1 MRKVLLLGVAAAA
14 VYLSSSHGTALGLPA
29 IGSAHVH
36 GGTLNCAGLERLWE
50 AAGGSP
56 SAAFTAAEVA
66 MAESGGHQFTPD
78 NSAMNNNGQPDVGY
92 WQINEGYHP
101 GLATTDPIGNAKA
114 AIQISRDGTD
124 WSPWVTYSTGAYQGK
139 C

>member
-14 VYLSSSHGTALGLPA
+14 VYLSSSHAALGLPA
-29 IGSAHVH
+29 LGSAHVH
-36 GGTLNCAGLERLWE
+36 GGTLSCAGLERLWE

-66 MAESGGHQFTPD
+66 MAESSGNT
-78 NSAMNNNGQPDVGY
+78 NASNYNTNGTVDRGA
-92 WQINEGYHP
+92 WQINSIWGSESTY
-101 GLATTDPIGNAKA
+101 DPMANARA
-114 AIQISRDGTD
+114 AVQISHDGTD
-124 WSPWVTYSTGAYQGK
+124 WTPWATYNSNAYQGK